1 MLCLQVNYAA
11 PADAGLAACM
21 HSTFAALLE
30 QPAAASCWKAL
41 VPFMLGEL
49 QDTALPEFVQA
60 NMVECL
66 RIMSQVGNLVGCRRS
81 TELSALAGASVGAT
95 GDGAGCNV
103 QRTYFQIG

>member
-21 HSTFAALLE
+21 HSTLAALLE

-49 QDTALPEFVQA
+49 RDPALPEFVQA

-66 RIMSQVGNLVGCRRS
+66 GKMSQVGNLLGC
-81 TELSALAGASVGAT
+81 EGAQCSNA
-95 GDGAGCNV
+95 
-103 QRTYFQIG
+103 